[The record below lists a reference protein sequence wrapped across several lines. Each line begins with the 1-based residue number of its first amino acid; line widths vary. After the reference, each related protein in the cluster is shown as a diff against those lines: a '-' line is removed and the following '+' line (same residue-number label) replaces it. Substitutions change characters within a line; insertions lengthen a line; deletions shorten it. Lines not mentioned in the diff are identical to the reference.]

1 MMLKESEP
9 SALKEAVLN
18 LSFIYDSPVA
28 LSFSEDLLLILFAY
42 YNISLLPLVVKFHGY
57 LYLAI

>member
-1 MMLKESEP
+1 MTLLKESEP

-28 LSFSEDLLLILFAY
+28 LSFSEDLLLILFA
-42 YNISLLPLVVKFHGY
+42 
-57 LYLAI
+57 